1 MASDLFGYLRRRFNR
16 LVAAV
21 AFTPFVAVK
30 LAMFVV
36 CAACF
41 YNGEWYWF

>member
-1 MASDLFGYLRRRFNR
+1 MASDLFGYLQRRFNR

-21 AFTPFVAVK
+21 AFTPFVAVD